1 MKYSTTALAIAGM
14 AATVRGHGFLTSPK
28 ARMPGD
34 AFEAACGQ
42 QVYYNQASDN
52 YGNIQGE
59 LQVAKTQTDY
69 NAEKCQIW
77 LCKGFK
83 YEDNK
88 DLVQTYTP
96 GQKVPIKFDVRA
108 PHEGTANVSIVD
120 TATNTVIGTPL
131 ISWDVYASSASSI
144 PADQTSFDITI
155 PENLGSKCSTAGAC
169 VLQHFWDARSVDQ
182 TYESCID
189 FTVSGSGS
197 GAAPA
202 SSKAASSSA
211 APVSSQK
218 AASSSSSAPAK
229 APITSTKPVS
239 SAAKPTTMATVVK
252 SSSAAPVS
260 SSLASGTVAAYGQC
274 GGKGFTGATQCVSG
288 WTCKV
293 MNDYYSQCVAGDN
306 KHILHHQ
313 NHRYQELLRLCKHK
327 GGLYPF
333 FTITSADNAPA
344 GIDLNNTIESFILRK
359 SAT

>member
-1 MKYSTTALAIAGM
+1 ALAGM
-14 AATVRGHGFLTSPK
+14 ATTVRGHGFITSPK

-42 QVYYNQASDN
+42 QVYYNQAGDN

-59 LQVAKTQTDY
+59 LQVAKTQSDY

-77 LCKGFK
+77 LCKGYK

-88 DLVQTYTP
+88 DLVETYTP

-108 PHEGTANVSIVD
+108 PHDGTANVSVVD
-120 TATNTVIGTPL
+120 TATNTIIGTPL
-131 ISWDVYASSASSI
+131 ISWDVYASSASAI
-144 PADQTSFDITI
+144 PADQTSFEVTI
-155 PENLGSKCSTAGAC
+155 PEDLGSKCSTPGAC

-211 APVSSQK
+211 APVSS
-218 AASSSSSAPAK
+218 AASSSSAPAK
-229 APITSTKPVS
+229 APITSTEAAS
-239 SAAKPTTMATVVK
+239 SAAQPTTMATIVK

-260 SSLASGTVAAYGQC
+260 SSSASGSVAAWGQC
-274 GGKGFTGATQCVSG
+274 GGKGFTGATACVSG
-288 WTCKV
+288 YTCKV
-293 MNDYYSQCVAGDN
+293 QNDYYSQCIPGEN
-306 KHILHHQ
+306 KVTDASSPAASSSS
-313 NHRYQELLRLCKHK
+313 CTT
-327 GGLYPF
+327 
-333 FTITSADNAPA
+333 TITLTKSSSAAA
-344 GIDLNNTIESFILRK
+344 NTM
-359 SAT
+359 